1 VSGLDRNEVTNLVPG
16 RPILLLL
23 SLGLLLGALAPAP
36 GFAAAAPKAAFQTV
50 LPSWQKGM
58 AWTVQAQ
65 YQVMSGGVPGPR
77 SQEATWSTPVTW
89 RFKVMERVTDRNL
102 EIFRIKAEQLG
113 SSGGGVA
120 GLLFLGERQPDG
132 GLRSL
137 ALVRAAYR
145 DPARSGELESLD
157 YTRRATGPFPVI
169 NELSLVPGDF
179 PMFGP
184 AGVVRQS
191 ELVEHFEVTEQQG
204 TAFFARDLVQRLEP
218 VELQPGD
225 DRVKVPLAAS
235 ARVLECTVTR
245 ASDRN
250 GFQQLWTPTAPWFLY
265 SENGSMK
272 AWLVD
277 VK

>member
-1 VSGLDRNEVTNLVPG
+1 MSAPTRDEVRTLVPG
-16 RPILLLL
+16 RFIPLLL
-23 SLGLLLGALAPAP
+23 SLGLLLAALAPAP
-36 GFAAAAPKAAFQTV
+36 APAAAAPKAVFSTFIPA
-50 LPSWQKGM
+50 WQKGM

-65 YQVMSGGVPGPR
+65 YQILNGGVPGPR
-77 SQEATWSTPVTW
+77 SNEAAWSTPVTW
-89 RFKVMERVTDRNL
+89 RFKVLERVTDRNL

-113 SSGGGVA
+113 SSGNGVA

-132 GLRSL
+132 ALRSL
-137 ALVRAAYR
+137 SLVRAAYR
-145 DPARSGELESLD
+145 DPNRSGELSSLD
-157 YTRRATGPFPVI
+157 YTRRSTAPYPII

-184 AGVVRQS
+184 AAEVRQPVL
-191 ELVEHFEVTEQQG
+191 EERFEITEQQG
-204 TAFFARDLVQRLEP
+204 TAFFARDLVQRTKA
-218 VELQPGD
+218 VRLQPGD
-225 DRVKVPLAAS
+225 DRVKVPLAPS
-235 ARVLECTVTR
+235 TEVLECTVTR

-250 GFQQLWTPTAPWFLY
+250 GFQQLWTPAAPWFLY